1 MLKRFAMLTALVIAL
16 TIAIPPT
23 WAHAASLRVCYT
35 DAIDVDTKT
44 IEFSVGT
51 LVVDP
56 DVLAGSVAAA
66 GVRCKNA
73 PFPATIARGQNHSAT
88 LRGVNAIGEGG
99 PASAPVTFRAPA
111 VPGQVT
117 GVTVQAVAP

>member
-1 MLKRFAMLTALVIAL
+1 MKTLIFTSTLLGMLAARAD
-16 TIAIPPT
+16 
-23 WAHAASLRVCYT
+23 AASLRVCYT
-35 DAIDVDTKT
+35 DPASPDVST

-56 DVLAGSVAAA
+56 DVLAGSTLAA

-73 PFPATIARGQNHSAT
+73 PFPASLARGQNHQAT
-88 LRGVNAIGEGG
+88 IRGVNAIGEGG

-111 VPGQVT
+111 IPGQIT
-117 GVTVQAVAP
+117 NVTVQAVAP